1 MAAKRDFYEVLG
13 IDKNADEATIKKAYR
28 KLAKKYHPD
37 MNKGNPNAEKI
48 FQEVTEAYEVLG
60 DPKKRKLYDEY
71 GPISL
76 EAGFDPEK
84 MKQAQYGNPF
94 GNGGFYQSY
103 SSGEPGSGYQEF
115 HFDGSSDM
123 DDILDK
129 LFGKKGGFHGT
140 GGFGGRSGFGSTGE
154 FGSGFGGVHE
164 ERGQNIETEVP
175 ISFEEAVFGC
185 DKRFTLSSSDGKSQN
200 FEVHIP
206 AGIANGQ
213 SVRLKGKG
221 QKGYNGKDGDL
232 LIKVKV
238 GEKSGYERKG
248 QDVYTTVK
256 IPYTTAVLGGEIKIH
271 TLYGDV
277 VCKIKPGTQSGAKI
291 RLKGKGQ
298 QVCHR
303 PERLDQVVRQVEGI
317 VLVCM
322 MQADRGVESCRIE
335 CLDYAVPDDSIPVVQ
350 AAVEW
355 TLYPAVE
362 FWSIIIEITLCR
374 AGLCTVFLAR
384 RHSFQDL
391 LHFLRAV
398 QTQQTQAFCLIG
410 DFSADDLSPEISS
423 RGMLTW
429 PLS

>member
-1 MAAKRDFYEVLG
+1 MLE
-13 IDKNADEATIKKAYR
+13 
-28 KLAKKYHPD
+28 
-37 MNKGNPNAEKI
+37 
-48 FQEVTEAYEVLG
+48 

-206 AGIANGQ
+206 AGIANG
-213 SVRLKGKG
+213 S
-221 QKGYNGKDGDL
+221 
-232 LIKVKV
+232 
-238 GEKSGYERKG
+238 
-248 QDVYTTVK
+248 
-256 IPYTTAVLGGEIKIH
+256 
-271 TLYGDV
+271 
-277 VCKIKPGTQSGAKI
+277 
-291 RLKGKGQ
+291 
-298 QVCHR
+298 
-303 PERLDQVVRQVEGI
+303 
-317 VLVCM
+317 
-322 MQADRGVESCRIE
+322 
-335 CLDYAVPDDSIPVVQ
+335 
-350 AAVEW
+350 
-355 TLYPAVE
+355 
-362 FWSIIIEITLCR
+362 LC
-374 AGLCTVFLAR
+374 V
-384 RHSFQDL
+384 
-391 LHFLRAV
+391 
-398 QTQQTQAFCLIG
+398 
-410 DFSADDLSPEISS
+410 
-423 RGMLTW
+423 
-429 PLS
+429 

>member
-1 MAAKRDFYEVLG
+1 MG

-206 AGIANGQ
+206 AGIANG
-213 SVRLKGKG
+213 S
-221 QKGYNGKDGDL
+221 
-232 LIKVKV
+232 
-238 GEKSGYERKG
+238 
-248 QDVYTTVK
+248 
-256 IPYTTAVLGGEIKIH
+256 
-271 TLYGDV
+271 
-277 VCKIKPGTQSGAKI
+277 
-291 RLKGKGQ
+291 
-298 QVCHR
+298 
-303 PERLDQVVRQVEGI
+303 
-317 VLVCM
+317 
-322 MQADRGVESCRIE
+322 
-335 CLDYAVPDDSIPVVQ
+335 
-350 AAVEW
+350 
-355 TLYPAVE
+355 
-362 FWSIIIEITLCR
+362 LC
-374 AGLCTVFLAR
+374 V
-384 RHSFQDL
+384 
-391 LHFLRAV
+391 
-398 QTQQTQAFCLIG
+398 
-410 DFSADDLSPEISS
+410 
-423 RGMLTW
+423 
-429 PLS
+429 

>member
-140 GGFGGRSGFGSTGE
+140 GGFGGRSGFGSSGE

-185 DKRFTLSSSDGKSQN
+185 DKRFTLSSSDGRSQN

-248 QDVYTTVK
+248 QDVDYYLNQAGGYSENAKKSKKFIVYMNGQVTKVK
-256 IPYTTAVLGGEIKIH
+256 GSGKKQIE
-271 TLYGDV
+271 
-277 VCKIKPGTQSGAKI
+277 PG
-291 RLKGKGQ
+291 
-298 QVCHR
+298 C
-303 PERLDQVVRQVEGI
+303 E
-317 VLVCM
+317 
-322 MQADRGVESCRIE
+322 
-335 CLDYAVPDDSIPVVQ
+335 
-350 AAVEW
+350 
-355 TLYPAVE
+355 
-362 FWSIIIEITLCR
+362 IIIPSKAKKKTNIGNILGYATTFSTLGMMV
-374 AGLCTVFLAR
+374 ASIAN
-384 RHSFQDL
+384 
-391 LHFLRAV
+391 
-398 QTQQTQAFCLIG
+398 LIKK
-410 DFSADDLSPEISS
+410 
-423 RGMLTW
+423 
-429 PLS
+429 

>member
-140 GGFGGRSGFGSTGE
+140 GG
-154 FGSGFGGVHE
+154 
-164 ERGQNIETEVP
+164 
-175 ISFEEAVFGC
+175 C
-185 DKRFTLSSSDGKSQN
+185 
-200 FEVHIP
+200 
-206 AGIANGQ
+206 
-213 SVRLKGKG
+213 
-221 QKGYNGKDGDL
+221 
-232 LIKVKV
+232 
-238 GEKSGYERKG
+238 
-248 QDVYTTVK
+248 
-256 IPYTTAVLGGEIKIH
+256 GGEADLEVLENLAVVLAEYMRKEGKISRRKYRSALKKRYLAVIKGLRFLPVTERAR
-271 TLYGDV
+271 TLK
-277 VCKIKPGTQSGAKI
+277 CIF
-291 RLKGKGQ
+291 
-298 QVCHR
+298 
-303 PERLDQVVRQVEGI
+303 RQALQTG
-317 VLVCM
+317 
-322 MQADRGVESCRIE
+322 S
-335 CLDYAVPDDSIPVVQ
+335 
-350 AAVEW
+350 
-355 TLYPAVE
+355 
-362 FWSIIIEITLCR
+362 LC
-374 AGLCTVFLAR
+374 V
-384 RHSFQDL
+384 
-391 LHFLRAV
+391 
-398 QTQQTQAFCLIG
+398 
-410 DFSADDLSPEISS
+410 
-423 RGMLTW
+423 
-429 PLS
+429 